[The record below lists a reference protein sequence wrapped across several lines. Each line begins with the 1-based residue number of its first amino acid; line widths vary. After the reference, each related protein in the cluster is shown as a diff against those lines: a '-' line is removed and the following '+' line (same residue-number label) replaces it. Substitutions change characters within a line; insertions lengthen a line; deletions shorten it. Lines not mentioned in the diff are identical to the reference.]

1 MNNLKEIGIENC
13 TCYYF
18 EDLIK
23 IEVFDFDNVL
33 LHKKSYENILAYGI
47 SHESLIGTRP
57 LRIRFNKVDGFIRV
71 YDGTRYLVLF
81 GAEKDDAIYNR
92 IKYFISQ
99 KSGITYVF
107 SHNYARIKIDSY
119 NSLPLEKR
127 LTLHN
132 VLILIKSFF
141 DKNQNHYYY
150 KIFLENVR
158 LN

>member
-1 MNNLKEIGIENC
+1 MNNLKEISIENC

-18 EDLIK
+18 EALTR

-47 SHESLIGTRP
+47 SHKSLIGARP

-71 YDGTRYLVLF
+71 YDGTTYLALF
-81 GAEKDDAIYNR
+81 GPEKHDAIYNR

-99 KSGITYVF
+99 KSVITYVF

-127 LTLHN
+127 LILHN
-132 VLILIKSFF
+132 DIILIKSFF
-141 DKNQNHYYY
+141 DKN
-150 KIFLENVR
+150 
-158 LN
+158 